1 MADDEKRAFTFFRS
15 YYEAAKELTDKQRLA
30 FYDAIIQYG
39 IDSEEMALSGV
50 AKAMFALVKPTLDK
64 SQARAAAGS
73 KGGKS
78 KGEANDEQTPSKPQ
92 AKPEQTAS
100 DISEDKDKD
109 LGLRITDV
117 DVDKDGDKD
126 TPPLP
131 PTGGNGAGTVAPPAP
146 PPFDQFWSA
155 YPKKVGKEAAR
166 KAWNK
171 IKPSAALL
179 RKILDAIESAKQSE
193 QWQREKGRYIPNPAT
208 WLNQGRW
215 DDELTPGGGDDGGKT
230 SNAGGGYGKPAA
242 PREDWSSFKPSTGFK
257 RSSPDGE

>member
-1 MADDEKRAFTFFRS
+1 MADDEKKAFTFFRS

-39 IDSEEMALSGV
+39 IDGEERDLKGV

-109 LGLRITDV
+109 LGLRITDE
-117 DVDKDGDKD
+117 DVDKERDRDTIPPSPPKGSGD
-126 TPPLP
+126 
-131 PTGGNGAGTVAPPAP
+131 AEAEEPPAP
-146 PPFDQFWSA
+146 EPFDQFWA
-155 YPKKVGKEAAR
+155 IYPKKVGKGAAR
-166 KAWNK
+166 KAWQK
-171 IKPSAALL
+171 LKPGKALVQ
-179 RKILDAIESAKQSE
+179 KILEAIPKAQQSKE
-193 QWQREKGRYIPNPAT
+193 WLREGGQYIPNPAT

-215 DDELTPGGGDDGGKT
+215 DDELTPGGGDIGAKHGADFR
-230 SNAGGGYGKPAA
+230 KPAA
-242 PREDWSSFKPSTGFK
+242 PREDWSNFTPSTGFK
-257 RSSPDGE
+257 RSHPDGE

>member
-1 MADDEKRAFTFFRS
+1 MADDEKKAFTFFRS

-39 IDSEEMALSGV
+39 IDGEERDLKGV